1 MEKEEE
7 DSMKEAEREYSERQG
22 ESVAAQ
28 KPKGKKTQGND
39 QCQMFLQGHIRWSH

>member
-22 ESVAAQ
+22 GECGSTEAQ
-28 KPKGKKTQGND
+28 GEENSRK
-39 QCQMFLQGHIRWSH
+39 